1 MNEQSPVVV
10 AVDIGTT
17 SVKSLLI
24 TRRGQVVDCV
34 TVGYPM
40 MLPQPNMAEQDPD
53 VILAAV
59 KQGIGSLM
67 TRTGCA
73 PERVACVAFSSAMHS
88 LIALD
93 EAGRPLTGSI
103 IWADQRSAPQ
113 AEALQASGEGL
124 AIYERTGT
132 PIHPMSPLPKLIWL
146 REHRPEVTAAARHYV
161 GIKEYVLMQLFG
173 ECVVDYSVA
182 SATGLFNLREL
193 AWDHEALAVAG
204 VREDQLPQPVPVSH
218 QLQGLSAADAATL
231 GLSPDTPFVIG
242 ASDGVLANL
251 GIGVLS
257 PERVAVSIGT
267 SSAVRTIVP
276 EPTFDREGKLFCYAL
291 DEGRWAIGGA
301 SNNAGIV
308 LRWLA
313 DQLLK
318 DDPAIHGV
326 AGEDPFERLLA
337 QAEQVQ
343 PGANGLLF
351 LPMLTGE
358 RAPYWQADSRGVYF
372 GLSLSHGK
380 PHMVRAAIEGILA
393 QIAQIVRLMERMEVR
408 PQEVCASGGLTRS
421 RFICQLLADMLG
433 LPVIVP
439 EVIESSGLG
448 AAMIGFEAVG
458 MKMQLGGDGEA
469 PAVAAA
475 AAASEAPAAC
485 DASASASSGAGSE
498 ASGPA
503 SDAAIEGPEPSA
515 ASVAASEVRYEPNPA
530 HREVYARLLP
540 LHARVFEG
548 LKDTFGEV
556 TKLQAADPSQ
566 LTGVLN

>member
-24 TRRGQVVDCV
+24 TQQGKVVDCV

-40 MLPQPNMAEQDPD
+40 MLPRPNMAEQDPD

-59 KQGIGSLM
+59 KQGVGTLM
-67 TRTGCA
+67 SQTGCA
-73 PERVACVAFSSAMHS
+73 PGCVSAVSFSSAMHS

-93 EAGRPLTGSI
+93 DEGRPLTGSI
-103 IWADQRSAPQ
+103 IWADQRSAAH

-124 AIYERTGT
+124 AIYRRTGT
-132 PIHPMSPLPKLIWL
+132 PIHPMSPLTKLLWMQ
-146 REHRPEVTAAARHYV
+146 EHRPDVTATARHYV

-173 ECVVDYSVA
+173 QCVVDYSVA

-193 AWDHEALAVAG
+193 AWDREALALTG
-204 VREDQLPQPVPVSH
+204 VEASQLPKPVPVSY
-218 QLQGLSAADAATL
+218 QLSGLSADDAAAM
-231 GLSPDTPFVIG
+231 GLRTDTVFVIG

-251 GIGVLS
+251 GIGVMS
-257 PERVAVSIGT
+257 PDRVAVSIGT

-276 EPTFDREGKLFCYAL
+276 EPTLDSEGKLFCYAL
-291 DEGRWAIGGA
+291 DEHHWAIGGA

-318 DDPAIHGV
+318 DDPGIHGV
-326 AGEDPFERLLA
+326 PGEDPFVKLLE
-337 QAEQVQ
+337 QAERVQ

-358 RAPYWQADSRGVYF
+358 RAPYWNADSRGVFF

-380 PHMVRAAIEGILA
+380 PHMVRAAVEGILA
-393 QIAQIVRLMERMEVR
+393 QIAQIVQLMERMEVH

-421 RFICQLLADMLG
+421 RFICQLLSDMLG

-439 EVIESSGLG
+439 EIIESSGLG

-458 MKMQLGGDGEA
+458 LQMT
-469 PAVAAA
+469 PAVD
-475 AAASEAPAAC
+475 SET
-485 DASASASSGAGSE
+485 E
-498 ASGPA
+498 AR
-503 SDAAIEGPEPSA
+503 
-515 ASVAASEVRYEPNPA
+515 EVRYEPNPA
-530 HREVYARLLP
+530 HRHVYERLLP
-540 LHARVFEG
+540 LHAKVYEG
-548 LKDTFGEV
+548 LQETFREV
-556 TKLQAADPSQ
+556 TELQAADEAQ

>member
-1 MNEQSPVVV
+1 M
-10 AVDIGTT
+10 
-17 SVKSLLI
+17 KSLLI
-24 TRRGQVVDCV
+24 TQKGKVIDCV

-40 MLPQPNMAEQDPD
+40 ILPRPNMAEQDPD

-59 KQGIGSLM
+59 KQGVGSLM
-67 TRTGCA
+67 NQTGCA
-73 PERVACVAFSSAMHS
+73 PERVACVSFSSAMHS

-93 EAGRPLTGSI
+93 DAERPLTGSI
-103 IWADQRSAPQ
+103 IWADQRSAAQ
-113 AEALQASGEGL
+113 AEALQASGQGL
-124 AIYERTGT
+124 AIYQRTGT
-132 PIHPMSPLPKLIWL
+132 PIHPMSPLTKLLWL
-146 REHRPEVTAAARHYV
+146 KEHRPDVTATAHAYV
-161 GIKEYVLMQLFG
+161 GIKEYILLKLFG
-173 ECVVDYSVA
+173 QFVVDYSVA

-193 AWDHEALAVAG
+193 AWDREALELTG
-204 VREDQLPQPVPVSH
+204 VREDQLPRPVPVSY
-218 QLQGLSAADAATL
+218 QLSGLSAEDAELL
-231 GLSPDTPFVIG
+231 GLAQETPFVIG

-276 EPTFDREGKLFCYAL
+276 EPTLDSEGKLFCYAL
-291 DEGRWAIGGA
+291 DENHWAIGGA

-318 DDPAIHGV
+318 DDPGIHGTP
-326 AGEDPFERLLA
+326 GEDPFEKLLA

-358 RAPYWQADSRGVYF
+358 RAPYWNANSRGVFF

-380 PHMVRAAIEGILA
+380 PHMVRAAIEGILV
-393 QIAQIVRLMERMEVR
+393 QIASIVHLMERMDVR

-421 RFICQLLADMLG
+421 RFICQLLADMIG

-448 AAMIGFEAVG
+448 AAMVGFEAVG
-458 MKMQLGGDGEA
+458 LKMHTTDEDGEPEA

-475 AAASEAPAAC
+475 SEKGAAQ
-485 DASASASSGAGSE
+485 
-498 ASGPA
+498 
-503 SDAAIEGPEPSA
+503 
-515 ASVAASEVRYEPNPA
+515 EVRYEPNPA
-530 HREVYARLLP
+530 HRELYARLLT
-540 LHARVFEG
+540 LHAKVNEG
-548 LKDTFGEV
+548 LKDTFSEI
-556 TKLQAADPSQ
+556 TELQAADESQ